1 MFEII
6 ALVVISL
13 YFIQTALMMIGAFR
27 KFPRIKK
34 DELPSASVIVA
45 ARNGR
50 ENILNCLISLHNLEY
65 PEGKLE
71 IIIVDDDSTDDTYEI
86 IADFIKDKNRFKL
99 IKPTKQIAA
108 KPGKANALANGI
120 EISGGE
126 IIMTTDA
133 DCVVSPTWAITLASY
148 YKGDVAFVGGFT
160 TQNSD
165 SLFNGMQ
172 AVDFVYLLTVA
183 AGTINLGQPVSCI
196 GNNMSFTRKAYD
208 EIGGYASIPFSV
220 TEDLALI
227 RKIKALKKYK
237 IIYPMDKGSL
247 VVSKPLENLKSIYH
261 QKKRWGVGGL
271 KTEALGFFVI
281 GTGFLANLLVLV
293 SPFIF
298 SAPIL
303 YLVFFKLTSDYLL
316 LYSSHKYLDLPF
328 TFTSYLVFEIYYTFY
343 VVILPLVVFIN
354 RDVNWK
360 GREY

>member
-45 ARNGR
+45 ARNER

-208 EIGGYASIPFSV
+208 EIGGYASTRF
-220 TEDLALI
+220 
-227 RKIKALKKYK
+227 R
-237 IIYPMDKGSL
+237 
-247 VVSKPLENLKSIYH
+247 
-261 QKKRWGVGGL
+261 
-271 KTEALGFFVI
+271 
-281 GTGFLANLLVLV
+281 
-293 SPFIF
+293 
-298 SAPIL
+298 
-303 YLVFFKLTSDYLL
+303 
-316 LYSSHKYLDLPF
+316 
-328 TFTSYLVFEIYYTFY
+328 
-343 VVILPLVVFIN
+343 
-354 RDVNWK
+354 
-360 GREY
+360 

>member
-13 YFIQTALMMIGAFR
+13 YFIQTALIMIGAFR
-27 KFPRIKK
+27 KFPKISR

-45 ARNGR
+45 ARNER
-50 ENILNCLISLHNLEY
+50 ENIESCLSSLDKLEY
-65 PEGKLE
+65 PENKLE
-71 IIIVDDDSTDDTYEI
+71 IIIVDDDSSDDTYEI
-86 IADFIKDKNRFKL
+86 ISNFIKDKKRFKL
-99 IKPTKQIAA
+99 IKSTEQIAA

-120 EISGGE
+120 KASNGE
-126 IIMTTDA
+126 IILTTDA

-148 YKGDVAFVGGFT
+148 YKQDVAFVGGFT
-160 TQNSD
+160 TQNSE
-165 SLFNGMQ
+165 SLFKGMQ

-183 AGTINLGQPVSCI
+183 AGTINLGHPVSCI

-227 RKIKALKKYK
+227 KKIKALKKYK

-247 VVSKPLENLKSIYH
+247 VVSKPLKNVKSIYH

-271 KTEALGFFVI
+271 KTEALGFFVMAS
-281 GTGFLANLLVLV
+281 GFLANLLVLV
-293 SPFIF
+293 SPFFF
-298 SAPIL
+298 STVVL
-303 YLVFFKLTSDYLL
+303 YIVFFKLVSDYLL
-316 LYSSHKYLDLPF
+316 LFSSSKNLELPF
-328 TFTSYLVFEIYYTFY
+328 PFANYFVFEIYYTIY
-343 VVILPLVVFIN
+343 VILLPIVVFIN
-354 RDVNWK
+354 QDVNWK